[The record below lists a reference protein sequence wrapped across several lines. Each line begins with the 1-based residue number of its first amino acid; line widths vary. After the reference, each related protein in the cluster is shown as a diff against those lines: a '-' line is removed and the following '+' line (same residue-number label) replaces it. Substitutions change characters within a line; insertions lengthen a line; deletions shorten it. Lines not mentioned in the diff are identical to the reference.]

1 MNAGTSTFIRYVQ
14 AHERSHPRPWQLH
27 KNQSAQPYHNSAVF
41 SPDLHTPREMKT
53 CLPKSLYVNIH
64 VSKTTPGSAHA
75 SAMRRCS
82 GDTCTRGHEGWTQ
95 LQSFSSNQCIKIIL
109 SASFLSCCRIRKCE
123 NGWSQKICFKY
134 WKPRTASSCKQSR
147 NCSSAHMKKLNCWS
161 PLGEKGGEK
170 KRKTFHLKN
179 IFIWSPI
186 YNITFDL
193 YKKKSHYGG
202 QDWKP
207 VQEQPVGNNTG

>member
-1 MNAGTSTFIRYVQ
+1 
-14 AHERSHPRPWQLH
+14 
-27 KNQSAQPYHNSAVF
+27 
-41 SPDLHTPREMKT
+41 MKT
-53 CLPKSLYVNIH
+53 CPPKSLYVNIH

-170 KRKTFHLKN
+170 KEKNFSLKEHLYLISNIQYYLWFIKKN
-179 IFIWSPI
+179 HIMEDR
-186 YNITFDL
+186 T
-193 YKKKSHYGG
+193 
-202 QDWKP
+202 
-207 VQEQPVGNNTG
+207 GNQFRSSQWVTTQARLTHLLV